1 MDFEIK
7 HVIINDKKVNLQIW
21 DTAGQERFRTITTSY
36 YRVADVVILVF
47 DTTDSQTFG
56 NLRNWLEDVKAYA
69 QEGVDIMIVGNKVD
83 LEEKRQVDFT
93 LASHFASQ
101 QGISYMET
109 SAKNGV
115 NVESVFTNIAQTALD
130 HK

>member
-1 MDFEIK
+1 M
-7 HVIINDKKVNLQIW
+7 
-21 DTAGQERFRTITTSY
+21 
-36 YRVADVVILVF
+36 
-47 DTTDSQTFG
+47 
-56 NLRNWLEDVKAYA
+56 
-69 QEGVDIMIVGNKVD
+69 MVGNKVD
-83 LEEKRQVDFT
+83 LEQKRQVDFN

-115 NVESVFTNIAQTALD
+115 NVESVFTSIAQTALD